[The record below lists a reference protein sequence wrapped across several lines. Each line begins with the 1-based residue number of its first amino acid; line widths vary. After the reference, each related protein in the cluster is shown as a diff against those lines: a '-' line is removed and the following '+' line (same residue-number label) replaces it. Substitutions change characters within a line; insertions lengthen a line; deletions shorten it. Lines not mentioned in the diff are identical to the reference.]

1 MNDREQLKVL
11 AYVDGELAGA
21 ELVEAEALIAR
32 DADAAALANEL
43 RMTRAVLRV
52 NEPEAELPMPHGAYW
67 AAIAREIERE
77 PQPAIDWTLLVRPA
91 FWLRYLAPVAAV
103 GAIVMVA
110 VLQTNPGAAVGD
122 GEELFTSPE
131 ASAVVYHSD
140 EQKMTVIWMQSDEN
154 SDVPQTADEPY

>member
-1 MNDREQLKVL
+1 MNDREQLKVM

-21 ELVEAEALIAR
+21 DLIEAESLIAR
-32 DADAAALANEL
+32 DADASALANEL
-43 RMTRAVLRV
+43 RMSRAVLRV
-52 NEPEAELPMPHGAYW
+52 NEPEAELPMPHAAYW

-77 PQPAIDWTLLVRPA
+77 PQPAFDWTLLARPA

-103 GAIVMVA
+103 GVILFMA
-110 VLQTNPGAAVGD
+110 VLQTNPGSTAGD

-131 ASAVVYHSD
+131 ASAVVYQSD